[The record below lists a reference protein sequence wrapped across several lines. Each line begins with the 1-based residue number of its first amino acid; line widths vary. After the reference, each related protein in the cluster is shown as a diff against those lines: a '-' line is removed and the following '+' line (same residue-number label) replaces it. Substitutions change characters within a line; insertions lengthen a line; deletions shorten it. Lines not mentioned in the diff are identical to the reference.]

1 MKISPGGE
9 REGAFLLLGTPHIVS
24 DLKTAAPRAT
34 CLKTQDAW
42 RWRESCGYRFVPPAF
57 QQDVLLQ
64 IAAYSNTRMQ
74 KDRLAERLDNK
85 GSRHILKSVRAAHL
99 VGDRPSRTMLAETP
113 SCFYRQPTTTT
124 TTRTF
129 RPTSTPASAKTNST
143 SMSDTNSTPDLLS
156 GTCCSSETQQETDQ
170 QQPPPAPIPRRMG
183 AQSQASCPSSIPFPL
198 PQTLPPST
206 STCTGAANSGI
217 AKDAADTSSTTTSA
231 SSATHEAHRTLRIRG
246 HSYPRA
252 QHQFAFD
259 ASTPRSHWRRCNALS
274 DNVAEYLAAHGL
286 PPDRARRE
294 LSREYCQR
302 YRFVRPVSESAGG
315 GAVFEIDTDWERRVQ
330 VYEVDDGGW
339 DEACAD
345 GSALFGGHARGPSS
359 VAAAPP
365 SSNNDKRPKR
375 KIHRRSR
382 WEGRS
387 FIASTLSPN
396 GGLIERT
403 ERYLTSAAAYL
414 TAAERS
420 GLLPPGTDDTIQ
432 VVERTYS
439 PEGDGVPPEI
449 VTCREVFVRCYHH
462 PTHRGAVRPDHDESG
477 GPCCSVPVRSGPFED
492 VVVASGDADGIVS
505 GSSTSNI
512 ASFTKKDQVRVRAVL
527 VPLSDSGCCDEN
539 SNISAR
545 RYRVCIEGDAVDVET
560 RGLLGLLSDAVSELQ
575 TAQEVLE
582 TLDVATICQRVG
594 IASAEPSRRRLLEE
608 TLRVVQ
614 KQIVGL
620 LG

>member
-1 MKISPGGE
+1 
-9 REGAFLLLGTPHIVS
+9 
-24 DLKTAAPRAT
+24 
-34 CLKTQDAW
+34 
-42 RWRESCGYRFVPPAF
+42 
-57 QQDVLLQ
+57 
-64 IAAYSNTRMQ
+64 
-74 KDRLAERLDNK
+74 
-85 GSRHILKSVRAAHL
+85 
-99 VGDRPSRTMLAETP
+99 
-113 SCFYRQPTTTT
+113 
-124 TTRTF
+124 
-129 RPTSTPASAKTNST
+129 
-143 SMSDTNSTPDLLS
+143 MSDTNSAPDLLG
-156 GTCCSSETQQETDQ
+156 GTSRNTQQETDQ
-170 QQPPPAPIPRRMG
+170 QRPPPAQIQRRMG
-183 AQSQASCPSSIPFPL
+183 SQSQASCPSSIPLPL

-206 STCTGAANSGI
+206 SICTGGAANSGI
-217 AKDAADTSSTTTSA
+217 VKDAAGTTSTRTSA
-231 SSATHEAHRTLRIRG
+231 SSATYEAHRTLQIRG

-259 ASTPRSHWRRCNALS
+259 VPTPRSHWRRCNALS
-274 DNVAEYLAAHGL
+274 DNVAQYLAAHGL

-302 YRFVRPVSESAGG
+302 YRFVRPVSEGAGG
-315 GAVFEIDTDWERRVQ
+315 GAVFEIDTDWGRRVQ

-339 DEACAD
+339 DEACTD
-345 GSALFGGHARGPSS
+345 SSALFGGHARGSRQERMRRS
-359 VAAAPP
+359 AAAAAANANADDTGSDPAAP
-365 SSNNDKRPKR
+365 SSNDKRQKR

-387 FIASTLSPN
+387 FIASTLSLN

-403 ERYLTSAAAYL
+403 ERYLTSAATYL

-420 GLLPPGTDDTIQ
+420 GMPPSTDDTIQ

-449 VTCREVFVRCYHH
+449 VSCREVFVRCYHH

-492 VVVASGDADGIVS
+492 IFASGDADGIIS
-505 GSSTSNI
+505 GSSTSTI

-527 VPLSDSGCCDEN
+527 VPLPGSGCDEN

-545 RYRVCIEGDAVDVET
+545 RYRVCIEGDAIDVET
-560 RGLLGLLSDAVSELQ
+560 RGLLGLLSDAVSELH
-575 TAQEVLE
+575 TAQEILE

-620 LG
+620 VG